1 MWMIEK
7 IKREQIRI
15 NSQYGEIKET
25 YYFDIM
31 SNLLTITFA
40 MYSYEKFY
48 KATLN
53 SKLKCNLYLK
63 VLEC

>member
-1 MWMIEK
+1 MVK
-7 IKREQIRI
+7 LKRH
-15 NSQYGEIKET
+15 
-25 YYFDIM
+25 YFDIM

-40 MYSYEKFY
+40 MCSYEKFY
-48 KATLN
+48 RATLN

>member
-1 MWMIEK
+1 MVK
-7 IKREQIRI
+7 LKRHI
-15 NSQYGEIKET
+15 

-40 MYSYEKFY
+40 MCSYEKFY
-48 KATLN
+48 RATLN